1 MVDSSAADLVFH
13 NGKILTLVP
22 GAPPAEAI
30 AVKDGLVQAVGSA
43 SGLHRLIGTGTEVV
57 NLQKR
62 TVIPGVN
69 DGHIHPMG
77 LGTFRPPFTVSVG
90 KDTVKSIAEI
100 RDVIAGAVRAKR
112 PGEWIRGFGWDQGYL
127 AEGRFP
133 SRQDLD
139 DISPDHPVVLTQW
152 SGHAAWVNSRALE
165 LAGIGRD
172 TPSPDGG
179 EIVKDGD
186 GEPTGILLETASFAI
201 NAAIPPLTADERRQ
215 ALILA
220 ARLMESEGITSITDA
235 GIDLATVDLYAD
247 LVATGEFRQRLTI
260 MIMASLVDDLRE
272 ALLTVRELETDP
284 RRMNISQ
291 VKIWADGVPTQAR
304 TAWVSEP
311 YVGGGHGC
319 LILPGN
325 SEEEQLARYREWVMT
340 AHDLG
345 FQVGTHAT
353 GDRAIDTAL
362 DAYEQANRELGDKRL
377 RHYVIH
383 GDFSSPAALR
393 RMASSGFGVSFNPS
407 IKRSLSHQL
416 VNVLGRDRTDYQ
428 WPYRTALGLGVNVA
442 SSSDAPVMHPD
453 FRDGLTAIMTR
464 KSMATGEVFGETER
478 IGLDEALRT
487 YTIAGAWQDRAEEW
501 KGTLAKGMAGDLVV
515 LGGDLVNTPPAEIVD
530 IPVDLTIVGGHVAY
544 DSSAVSQNIAG

>member
-43 SGLHRLIGTGTEVV
+43 SGLHRLIGTGTEVI

-100 RDVIAGAVRAKR
+100 RDVIASAVRAKR

-201 NAAIPPLTADERRQ
+201 NAAIPPLTQDERRQ

-530 IPVDLTIVGGHVAY
+530 IPVNLTIVGGHVAY

>member
-1 MVDSSAADLVFH
+1 MADSSAADLVFH
-13 NGKILTLVP
+13 NGKILTLIP
-22 GAPPAEAI
+22 GAPPVEAI
-30 AVKDGLVQAVGSA
+30 AVKDGLVQEIGSA
-43 SGLHRLIGTGTEVV
+43 SDLQRLIGTGTEVI

-62 TVIPGVN
+62 TIIPGVN
-69 DGHIHPMG
+69 DGHVHPMG
-77 LGTFRPPFTVSVG
+77 IGTLRPPFTLGVG
-90 KDTVKSIAEI
+90 KDKVKSIAEI
-100 RDVIAGAVRAKR
+100 RDVIASAARAKR

-139 DISPDHPVVLTQW
+139 DISPDNPVVLTQW
-152 SGHAAWVNSRALE
+152 SGHAAWVNSKALE
-165 LAGIGRD
+165 LAGIGGD

-186 GEPTGILLETASFAI
+186 GEPTGILLESASFAI

-260 MIMASLVDDLRE
+260 MIMASLVGDLRE
-272 ALLTVRELETDP
+272 ALLTVRAMETDL

-291 VKIWADGVPTQAR
+291 VKIMADGVPTQAR

-311 YVGGGHGC
+311 YVGGGHGR
-319 LILPGN
+319 LTLPGN
-325 SEEEQLARYREWVMT
+325 SEEEQLAQYRQWVMT

-353 GDRAIDTAL
+353 GDRTIDTAL
-362 DAYEQANRELGDKRL
+362 DAYEQANRELGDMRL

-383 GDFSSPAALR
+383 GDFSSATALR
-393 RMASSGFGVSFNPS
+393 RMASSRFGVSFNPS

-442 SSSDAPVMHPD
+442 SSSDAPVVHPD
-453 FRDGLTAIMTR
+453 FREGLTAIMTR
-464 KSMATGEVFGETER
+464 QSMATGEVFGEAER

-487 YTIAGAWQDRAEEW
+487 YTVAGAWQDRAEHW
-501 KGTLAKGMAGDLVV
+501 KGTLASGMAADLVV

-530 IPVDLTIVGGHVAY
+530 IPVDLTIVGGDVVY
-544 DSSAVSQNIAG
+544 DSSAVNQNIAG

>member
-1 MVDSSAADLVFH
+1 
-13 NGKILTLVP
+13 VP

-43 SGLHRLIGTGTEVV
+43 SGLHRLIGTGTEVI

-100 RDVIAGAVRAKR
+100 RDVIASAVRAKR

-393 RMASSGFGVSFNPS
+393 RMASSGFGVSFKPS

-487 YTIAGAWQDRAEEW
+487 YTVAGAWQDRAEEW

-515 LGGDLVNTPPAEIVD
+515 LGGDLVNTPPAEIAD
-530 IPVDLTIVGGHVAY
+530 IPVNLTIVGGHVAY

>member
-1 MVDSSAADLVFH
+1 VVDSSAADLVFH

-43 SGLHRLIGTGTEVV
+43 SDLHRLIGTATEVI
-57 NLQKR
+57 NLQER

-77 LGTFRPPFTVSVG
+77 LGTFRPPFTLSVG
-90 KDTVKSIAEI
+90 KDKVKSIAEI
-100 RDVIAGAVRAKR
+100 RDVIASAVRAKR

-152 SGHAAWVNSRALE
+152 SGHAAWVNSKALE

-220 ARLMESEGITSITDA
+220 ARVMESEGITSITDA

-272 ALLTVRELETDP
+272 ALLTVRKLETDP

-319 LILPGN
+319 LILPGS
-325 SEEEQLARYREWVMT
+325 SEEEQLAQYREWVMT

-383 GDFSSPAALR
+383 GDFSSPTALR

-416 VNVLGRDRTDYQ
+416 VDVLGRDRTDYQ

-478 IGLDEALRT
+478 VGMDEALRT
-487 YTIAGAWQDRAEEW
+487 YTVAGAWQDRAEEW

-515 LGGDLVNTPPAEIVD
+515 LGDDLVNTPPAEIAD